1 MGASSLG
8 TLSMGATSIKDG
20 QRLDWGKK
28 RVTASYSFIGDLPVL
43 QTAYLVFRIAS
54 PINIRLDY
62 DFANISTREAIF
74 DRNKK
79 NQACG

>member
-1 MGASSLG
+1 
-8 TLSMGATSIKDG
+8 MGATSIKDG
-20 QRLDWGKK
+20 QRLYWGKK

-54 PINIRLDY
+54 PINIRLDWEQ
-62 DFANISTREAIF
+62 AICSIREAIF

-79 NQACG
+79 D